1 MDLVYRPTFEKLAV
15 ILTILLLVLPTS
27 LLLVEGKTPESI
39 AYPLV
44 DARLTAAMA
53 DAASSDILPVV
64 LHFPEGSTSEMMEA
78 DIARLDMERIAVRH
92 IFNLIPVVSVYAAV
106 SYVEILSGLPW
117 LSGVSL
123 DVKRFAAELPQEGYG
138 FLSNGNLTYEHYTE
152 ILDATS
158 MWEEGFFGNGT
169 VVAVLDTG
177 AQANHPDL
185 VGRITDFKDYVGSA
199 SVSYDDNGHG
209 TACATSIVGTG
220 DASGGNFTGVAPGAD
235 LIVVKVL
242 DELGQGDDSD
252 IAAGIE
258 YAVSNGADIISLS
271 LGGPWDESFYL
282 VDPSIQACREAV
294 DSGVTVVVASGNSGP
309 APFSVYS
316 PGFLDEV
323 ITVGASAGSAGVA
336 AFSSR
341 GPVLRQ
347 ITEPRGLFA
356 KPDVV
361 APGLSV
367 VSGRSENA
375 RAEFPIYEESTY
387 GPYYTQ
393 WSGTSA
399 STAQIAGIV
408 ALLKQKHASL
418 TPLLAKTALMA
429 SAKDLDS
436 DSMEQ
441 GWGLVNV
448 TAASALLDASS
459 GQLTLM
465 TPRRYPT
472 LPGSSTVLV
481 IGEDRP
487 SQNITILSTTSYSSA
502 VLVASGN
509 ASQFV
514 KSQEG
519 SFSVSAGYTFVTIRL
534 SVPSNLPLNAT
545 GHYAGS
551 LTLVSGGINITEIEV
566 ELRITTYGGRLLV
579 DMAHHDADVDD
590 PSFYRYF
597 QEYLRQQGVLLEEF
611 GVNTAFGPERI
622 GSDDLAIAET
632 FMIMD
637 TELSYGLDEID
648 ALHQFVE
655 DGGTLLVLS
664 EFYNTTNGQAAF
676 AIDSYNEILA
686 PYGIQCEEFGIGVG
700 ATSVTG
706 EFYGV
711 DTGGAVESDPLMDGV
726 ENLYVLLGSTLHV
739 DSAATDTRGL
749 FWYDQARSH
758 AIVAVAESGKGQVI
772 VVSDGST
779 LYDNTLFDAIRGGAD
794 NLRLLR
800 NIASAI
806 IPDTPRIYDVRL
818 NTDAVGE
825 PANLTTY
832 VFDDDLEEVTITIV
846 GPSGSNILSTPSET
860 LGYVFSAEFM
870 LESSGFYD
878 VTIVARD
885 SSGNVKLFHK
895 IFLVPTDPAD
905 DVFITALT
913 FGLLVV
919 VGVSLVYVGA
929 IRLGAGRKKPKRI
942 DYPRD
947 EFEQPPEGYGP
958 PPTIE

>member
-1 MDLVYRPTFEKLAV
+1 MDLKYRPPIQKLAV
-15 ILTILLLVLPTS
+15 ILTILILVVPTS
-27 LLLVEGKTPESI
+27 LLVAEGKSHEPLG
-39 AYPLV
+39 YPVV

-53 DAASSDILPVV
+53 DAAPSDILPVI
-64 LHFPEGSTSEMMEA
+64 LHFPEGSTSDMMEA
-78 DIARLDMERIAVRH
+78 SIARLDMSNIAVRH
-92 IFNLIPVVSVYAAV
+92 VFSLIPVVSAYAAA
-106 SYVEILSGLPW
+106 SDVEALSKLSW

-123 DVKRFAAELPQEGYG
+123 DVKRFTAEVPGVGYKA
-138 FLSNGNLTYEHYTE
+138 LSNGNLTYEHYTE
-152 ILDATS
+152 ILDATG
-158 MWEEGFFGNGT
+158 MWDEGYFGNGT

-177 AQANHPDL
+177 AQADHPDL
-185 VGRITDFKDYVGSA
+185 QGRIVDFKDYVGSA
-199 SVSYDDNGHG
+199 SVSYDDHGHG

-242 DELGQGDDSD
+242 DEHGQGDDSD

-258 YAVSNGADIISLS
+258 YAVNNGADVISLS
-271 LGGPWDESFYL
+271 LGGPWDESLFL
-282 VDPSIQACREAV
+282 VDPTIQACREAV
-294 DSGVTVVVASGNSGP
+294 DSGVAVVVASGNSGP

-316 PGFLDEV
+316 PGFVDEV
-323 ITVGASAGSAGVA
+323 ITVGASAGSTGVA

-341 GPVLRQ
+341 GPVLREF
-347 ITEPRGLFA
+347 TEPHGLFA
-356 KPDVV
+356 KPDLV

-367 VSGRSENA
+367 VSGRYQSAEI
-375 RAEFPIYEESTY
+375 AEFPIYEEGTY

-408 ALLKQKHASL
+408 ALLKQEHASL
-418 TPLLAKTALMA
+418 TPLQAKTALMA

-448 TAASALLDASS
+448 TAASGLLNASS

-465 TPRRYPT
+465 TPKRYPT

-481 IGEDRP
+481 IGEDRL
-487 SQNITILSTTSYSSA
+487 SQNITIMSTTSYPSA
-502 VLVASGN
+502 VLVPSGN

-514 KSQEG
+514 KGHEG
-519 SFSVSAGYTFVTIRL
+519 SFSVGAGYTFVSIGL
-534 SVPSNLPLNAT
+534 DVPGNLPLSAT
-545 GHYAGS
+545 GYYTGT
-551 LTLVSGGINITEIEV
+551 LTLVSGGMNITEIEV
-566 ELRITTYGGRLLV
+566 ELTITTYGGRLLV
-579 DMAHHDADVDD
+579 DMAHHDTDLDD
-590 PSFYRYF
+590 PSFYSYF

-611 GVNTAFGPERI
+611 GVNTAFGPDRI
-622 GSDDLAIAET
+622 DADDLAIAET

-637 TELSYGLDEID
+637 TELSYGQGEID

-664 EFYNTTNGQAAF
+664 EFYNNTNGQAAF

-686 PYGIQCEEFGIGVG
+686 PYGIQCEQFGIGEG

-711 DTGGAVESDPLMDGV
+711 DYGGAVESDPLMDGV
-726 ENLYVLLGSTLHV
+726 ENLYVLWGSTLSV
-739 DSAATDTRGL
+739 DAAVAGTRGL
-749 FWYDQARSH
+749 FWYDQAKEH
-758 AIVAVAESGKGQVI
+758 AIVAVAEAGEGQVI
-772 VVSDGST
+772 VISDGST
-779 LYDNTLFDAIRGGAD
+779 LYDDTLFDAIRGGAD
-794 NLRLLR
+794 NLRMLR
-800 NIASAI
+800 NIAGAI

-818 NTDAVGE
+818 HTDAVGE
-825 PANLTTY
+825 AANLTTY
-832 VFDDDLEEVTITIV
+832 VFDDDLENVTITIV
-846 GPSGSNILSTPSET
+846 GPTGSNVLGTSSET
-860 LGYVFSAEFM
+860 LGYVFSAEFI

-895 IFLVPTDPAD
+895 TFLVPIDPAD
-905 DVFITALT
+905 D
-913 FGLLVV
+913 G
-919 VGVSLVYVGA
+919 
-929 IRLGAGRKKPKRI
+929 
-942 DYPRD
+942 
-947 EFEQPPEGYGP
+947 E
-958 PPTIE
+958 